1 MLGFSTII
9 KLVMGLIVI
18 FVVFGIVNTL
28 FPDALKSFSE
38 TTHIEFPTFG
48 LGKEKQQS
56 NLEITENMKKNVEII
71 KNKIS
76 ELSAEDY
83 EPSNR
88 IVELS
93 IGPITFDLTDK
104 MEKKMEETEFEK
116 FEGNMLAIIKK
127 DNKTSDIAYIAVTD
141 QIDPNYETIQY
152 TPCFVTVIETGMWW
166 WKKSGFSEK
175 SFVDKILFVDKDHF
189 KVKVNGETTKY
200 KLKGLTKIEDD
211 VCFVGE

>member
-48 LGKEKQQS
+48 FGKEKQQS
-56 NLEITENMKKNVEII
+56 NLEITENMKKNVKII
-71 KNKIS
+71 KDEIS
-76 ELSAEDY
+76 KLSAEDY

-88 IVELS
+88 IVELN

-104 MEKKMEETEFEK
+104 MEKEMEETEFEK
-116 FEGNMLAIIKK
+116 FEGNMLAIIKI
-127 DNKTSDIAYIAVTD
+127 DNKKSDIAYIAVTD
-141 QIDPNYETIQY
+141 QIYPNYETIQY
-152 TPCFVTVIETGMWW
+152 TPCFVTVIG
-166 WKKSGFSEK
+166 KGFSERN
-175 SFVDKILFVDKDHF
+175 FVEKILFFDANHF
-189 KVKVNGETTKY
+189 KIKGDEKKY
-200 KLKGLTKIEDD
+200 RLEGLTKIEDD